1 MKLKK
6 YVGDKAFYSMVL
18 SVMLPIAVQNA
29 VSTFVSLLDNIM
41 VGRLGT
47 ESMSGVSI
55 VNQFLFVFNLAIF
68 GAVGAAGIFMAQY
81 HGQNN
86 REGKRD
92 TFRFKM
98 LSCILVGLLGIAVLY
113 FMQKPLIELFL
124 TGDAGEG
131 DPLLTLAE
139 GEKYLRIMLI
149 GLLPFSIANAYASS
163 MRETGDTVTPMV
175 ASLAAVGTNFL
186 FNYVLIF
193 GKLGFPRLG
202 VEGAAIATVI
212 SRFVEMLWLLLRT
225 HLQSDRYS
233 YIKGAYRSLRLPRGL
248 AKQIAIRGL
257 PLIANELL
265 WALAI
270 TFCNQYYSTRGLEVV
285 AAQNIYTTL
294 WNVMSVV
301 YLSMGSAIS
310 IVVGNLL
317 GADRLEEAKDTDRK
331 MTVFSVF
338 CGVLA
343 GLLMVAIAWVFPR
356 IYNTGEGVR
365 ALATD
370 MILIS
375 ALMMPIS
382 AYTNAAYFTIRSGGQ
397 VFITM
402 LFDSVF
408 MWLVM
413 VPLVFVLSEWTAIPI
428 RPLFAIGQ
436 GTEILKAVLGYLMI
450 RRGTWVHRVVPE
462 L

>member
-18 SVMLPIAVQNA
+18 GVMLPIAVQNA

-343 GLLMVAIAWVFPR
+343 GLMMVAIAWIFPR
-356 IYNTGEGVR
+356 IYNTGAGVR

-413 VPLVFVLSEWTAIPI
+413 VPLVFALSEWTAIPI

-436 GTEILKAVLGYLMI
+436 GTEILKALLGYLMI